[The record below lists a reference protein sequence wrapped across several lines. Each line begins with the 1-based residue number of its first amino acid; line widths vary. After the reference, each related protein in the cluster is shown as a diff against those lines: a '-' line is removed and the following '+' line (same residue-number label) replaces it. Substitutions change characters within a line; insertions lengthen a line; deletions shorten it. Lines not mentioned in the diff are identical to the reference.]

1 MREKKSIKERF
12 DEMEVGAKIIFPA
25 ERLKSIRQLASE
37 YGFMS
42 GRKYRVN
49 TERNDEGNRVIVTR
63 LS

>member
-1 MREKKSIKERF
+1 
-12 DEMEVGAKIIFPA
+12 MEVGAKIIFPA